1 MENETNYGQ
10 EIREK
15 YGDDTVEKAN
25 KKWQNMAKEKFEEM
39 QSLEK
44 QLLAD
49 LTAYLQSDSDQK
61 LALKL
66 FEEHKKWLTFSWP
79 SYSSEAHRGLGL
91 LYISDERF
99 TAYYD
104 ERCGNGAAQALNTII
119 QTYAVE

>member
-1 MENETNYGQ
+1 TNYGQ

>member
-1 MENETNYGQ
+1 
-10 EIREK
+10 
-15 YGDDTVEKAN
+15 
-25 KKWQNMAKEKFEEM
+25 MAKEKFEEM

>member
-1 MENETNYGQ
+1 MRNLKDLKKKIMENETNYGQ

-25 KKWQNMAKEKFEEM
+25 KKWQNMSEEKFEEM

-66 FEEHKKWLTFSWP
+66 FEEHKN
-79 SYSSEAHRGLGL
+79 GL
-91 LYISDERF
+91 LLAGLLIVPKLIV
-99 TAYYD
+99 A
-104 ERCGNGAAQALNTII
+104 
-119 QTYAVE
+119 